1 MTNDAGGASGL
12 PHIIAFSPVRQ
23 PPQVLELFLKHL
35 RMQDVET
42 WVYDDNTDPD
52 SSAMLRGFGLTLLP
66 QIEALP
72 DSHHDR
78 GEYTHTWDGPTV
90 RRVAAIKNLA
100 IDRFLNSRAAA
111 LFLIDSDV
119 LVPPGLV
126 EHLASSAV
134 PVIASVYWTRWRPEM
149 PEMAN
154 VFGTIT
160 SHDFLRD
167 PDHHHHLV
175 PGLGACTLIR
185 RGVFEAGVRFAE
197 QSHMVTEG
205 EDRWFCY
212 LAARRGIPLTACTH
226 LEPFHI
232 YRDSQLPQ
240 ARVWSDAN
248 SRPPL
253 LV

>member
-1 MTNDAGGASGL
+1 MTTDDGGTFGS
-12 PHIIAFSPVRQ
+12 PHIIAFAPVRQ
-23 PPQVLELFLKHL
+23 SPSILKLFLKHL
-35 RMQDVET
+35 RDQPVDV
-42 WVYDDNTDPD
+42 WAYDDNTDPE
-52 SSAMLRGFGLTLLP
+52 SSEILQGAGIKMLP
-66 QIEALP
+66 QSSDLP
-72 DSHHDR
+72 ASNYGRD
-78 GEYTHTWDGPTV
+78 EETHLWDASTV
-90 RRVAAIKNLA
+90 RRVAAIKNQA
-100 IDRFLNSRAAA
+100 IDLFLESRADG
-111 LFLIDSDV
+111 LLLIDSDV
-119 LVPPGLV
+119 LVPSGLV
-126 EHLASSAV
+126 EHLASAQA
-134 PVIASVYWTRWRPEM
+134 PVIASVFWTRWRPEM

-160 SHDFLRD
+160 SHQFLRD

-197 QSHMVTEG
+197 QAHLATEG

-226 LEPFHI
+226 LTPFHV
-232 YRDSQLPQ
+232 YRDSQLEEAQ
-240 ARVWSDAN
+240 VWSDAH